1 MKGKMGSMMAD
12 CGPKEKILP
21 VRSRLDLDEYISTAK
36 EAPKIIPES
45 DLRTLTQGPLKR
57 LLLEPGNYEKSLSLW
72 RCLFHT
78 LQDTTLPIPHQASV
92 CNAICAFLE
101 AAITAKGLEVC
112 KFARSEKTWL
122 AVFEV
127 YLDRFE
133 YSPPKP
139 MKQILATLT
148 NILATHSDPDTAGS
162 IRSYLIDS
170 VVKTI
175 LLAEPLTRLKAS
187 VVSLHFLIRKE
198 AFPAVDLVAHLQR
211 WLQANVNSW
220 TPAIGEHATNIG
232 LDVSTFTGRAPSASV
247 EEQGT
252 ITAQLLC
259 LVLLLHLQN
268 ANVVTSSGALLSQL
282 CFKLKKESENG
293 PFQYSTPGH
302 GAPFWAAPLKYLSL
316 RNLDNLDATISLAFH
331 LLFRGQP
338 AEFSSFLDVL
348 PLKDLLSENYG
359 ETGTAEFALLIAVL
373 ETGKEL
379 GLVHEDKAP
388 NSLSP
393 DKLLVLES
401 QKLRLLLIHSNAKIR
416 VRVLSLLISAPSTTK
431 PFSSDALLIL
441 KEMLPF
447 IHAEADAH
455 VRSELVSLIRKF
467 TVRLRGGSSTCSLA
481 PGENATEQGSA
492 HLDAQSFVSWYIDFL
507 QSELRPNASYQTHI
521 LALKAL
527 ATIIQSGLDPRIDPA
542 KLSKIGSDQRNWP
555 FSRDIFTLSLFRAL
569 GDLLTNPYEEIRMT
583 SLTLLGLFPA
593 SFLRPQNIADTDS
606 GRTRRHPYSQLLDS
620 LARAEEMAG
629 QTSRADHADGVARI
643 YHFLFDLA
651 DTGRCSGQKIIVY
664 DYKYDIVDS
673 ILTKLEKVT
682 SLSDITT
689 LRNTPIHGHLSALR
703 YIMASPNFHS
713 IISSDNDSEPA
724 WRHALNRTLLLCETM
739 WSDVQAVLCVDSPER
754 EHGNSS
760 VDLLGPKDILSCC
773 WRALRESSLLLNA
786 ILSNTSFAPLGTREG
801 LNYDEFARIGSLTF
815 SQLAELRHRGAF
827 SAVSQTFVSC
837 CQRCSVSKDNAVAEL
852 PQTWFKEILSTI
864 YGQSAKLT
872 RRSAGL
878 PALALGVAS
887 SAKRPFFHEIME
899 KLQDIAKVPPT
910 SVSEQVDVRL
920 PQVHAMNCL
929 KDIFTAT
936 NLATVTEEHLMPA
949 LSISAECL
957 GSEIW
962 AIRNCGLMLFRSLV
976 QRMCRRTNGVN
987 LGFGVPNDSEPRQ
1000 LIPFQRFPGLIP
1012 LLTGLLEK
1020 GAAKGSSDN
1029 TLSEQLSIT
1038 TERVFPALEL
1048 IGNKFPSPASSE
1060 DERILESVSWQ
1071 FDSPVWGIRDH
1082 AARTYATLVD
1092 RDDILSVILKLSETS
1107 IHGQN
1112 QLHGIGLCIKY
1123 LLRRICA
1130 APVAYYQSL
1139 LPAIVST
1146 TRPVFTNLGRHVSS
1160 PFTLRELVEIINDLL
1175 QSGMSKG
1182 TEDTIVDHFD
1192 AISTSLHLDKHYQN
1206 IISNPK
1212 PGSPMERSSSLLL
1225 ESIAFS
1231 YLMTGALLKSPI
1243 DDLAQF
1249 IQTVSTVD
1257 VDVAASILQR
1267 FSIASFG
1274 HMSSRSDRLKLYCRI
1289 ITDGPSK
1296 DTRLTAI
1303 SSLSDELE
1311 AIQENAE
1318 ESHAAFSEL
1327 DFLVSWSSTLPISES
1342 PGEPL
1347 WGRKMTDA
1355 TIRLQGCLLSLH
1367 IRQNPNILS
1376 SDSTVVER
1384 FNKLVQQLSASM
1396 RDETVFTTRFVAVTS
1411 LNSLVIGLRAAKLR
1425 FSETPIL
1432 IDVMFV
1438 LYDMLNDD
1446 DVEIREAAT
1455 LVASK
1460 ALADDLTVFRLPA
1473 ASASAIADLLTRQYR
1488 GSNQVFEGA
1497 LQRFLGEPGQQRLFV
1512 PVAETL
1518 NKAINESTPLFAEE
1532 KQNLYIDEVRE
1543 IKLWSQHLVQLE
1555 KAAINCSLYKHFSTW
1570 VMDGLDSLIQLAADK
1585 PKDSLLGWTSNMD
1598 IFVTGGVNSMN
1609 ILIEYLF
1616 SFFSNTCPLIFIYY
1630 KDLIY
1635 RLSTSGKTRSSKMT
1649 ENYVIVVLLLMT
1661 PVMILIIWKIGRRI
1675 LEAIR
1680 HGILL
1685 SRMRQEAQEEE
1696 AARVAQEIQ
1705 QAEQLAELSAMMA
1718 AHRSCRHQPVQYR
1731 APQPIQQPQPAHVAC

>member
-12 CGPKEKILP
+12 CGPKEEILP

-148 NILATHSDPDTAGS
+148 NILATHSNPDTAGS

-293 PFQYSTPGH
+293 RFQYSTPGH

-936 NLATVTEEHLMPA
+936 NLATVTEEYLMPA

-1146 TRPVFTNLGRHVSS
+1146 TRPVSTNLGRHVSS

-1289 ITDGPSK
+1289 ITDGLSK

-1342 PGEPL
+1342 PGESL

-1396 RDETVFTTRFVAVTS
+1396 RDETVFTTRFAAVTS

-1598 IFVTGGVNSMN
+1598 IFVTGIRTLYGA
-1609 ILIEYLF
+1609 
-1616 SFFSNTCPLIFIYY
+1616 
-1630 KDLIY
+1630 
-1635 RLSTSGKTRSSKMT
+1635 KM
-1649 ENYVIVVLLLMT
+1649 LLLT
-1661 PVMILIIWKIGRRI
+1661 HRSVSIDVNTIKLTNKLQALYTCTYTSELNPAWGSL
-1675 LEAIR
+1675 LEA
-1680 HGILL
+1680 L
-1685 SRMRQEAQEEE
+1685 
-1696 AARVAQEIQ
+1696 
-1705 QAEQLAELSAMMA
+1705 LAEFRTTS
-1718 AHRSCRHQPVQYR
+1718 S
-1731 APQPIQQPQPAHVAC
+1731 